1 VAEKR
6 IIPLVPVCGSG
17 NLFYQFLFSSQV
29 QDGLGW
35 FGAYLVLVSELQ
47 TINYPQELGEI
58 SESHQLVS
66 LLSLEEIDLP
76 ASGSGVGKSQSNLLG
91 RIDYH
96 ISATFTSPV
105 YSLADVLIKTV
116 LTVKGKP
123 FLSTLV
129 LSW

>member
-1 VAEKR
+1 MTRSNSGKFL
-6 IIPLVPVCGSG
+6 LVQYMHC
-17 NLFYQFLFSSQV
+17 FL
-29 QDGLGW
+29 
-35 FGAYLVLVSELQ
+35 
-47 TINYPQELGEI
+47 
-58 SESHQLVS
+58 
-66 LLSLEEIDLP
+66 LEEIDLP